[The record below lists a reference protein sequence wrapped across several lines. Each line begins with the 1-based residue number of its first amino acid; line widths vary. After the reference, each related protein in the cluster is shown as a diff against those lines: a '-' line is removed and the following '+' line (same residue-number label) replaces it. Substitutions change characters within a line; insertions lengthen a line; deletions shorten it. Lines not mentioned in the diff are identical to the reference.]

1 MPTPRNRKPV
11 EIPSCPPVG
20 GHVSVGVSRRDRM
33 LRFAAGALT
42 RVAATTGAHYDAG
55 GTHRRLTTHHPGGK
69 EAPNAGTSGGTH
81 PPPSTFRG
89 ATARFVAFG

>member
-1 MPTPRNRKPV
+1 MPTPRSRKPA
-11 EIPSCPPVG
+11 EIPSSPPVG
-20 GHVSVGVSRRDRM
+20 GHVSIRVSRRDRM

-42 RVAATTGAHYDAG
+42 RVAAATGEDDHNG
-55 GTHRRLTTHHPGGK
+55 GTHRRLATHCTGAQA
-69 EAPNAGTSGGTH
+69 APNPGASGGTH